1 MTAGTALIDG
11 VIRAGVWHGIVRAT
25 GKDAPA
31 LEMRH
36 AGGVLRP
43 RLAEPVPGKAGHW
56 RVEVPLPAEMLED
69 GVQALVVADG
79 ADGQTLQVLTIM
91 AGVPPAEDLLAEV
104 ASLRAELEV
113 LKAAVRRLARET
125 RGG

>member
-1 MTAGTALIDG
+1 MTAESAVIDG
-11 VIRAGVWHGIVRAT
+11 VIRAGVWHGIVRAP

-31 LEMRH
+31 IEVRH

-43 RLAEPVPGKAGHW
+43 RLAEPVPGKPGHW
-56 RVEVPLPAEMLED
+56 RIEVPLPAEILED
-69 GVQALVVADG
+69 GVRALVVADA

-91 AGVPPAEDLLAEV
+91 AGMPPAEDLLAEV

-113 LKAAVRRLARET
+113 LKAAVRHLARET